1 MFGGNAMNRIS
12 SENKIL
18 PICLIFVMT
27 LFQACAGAMIKYGMI
42 LYKADSG
49 GKEYIIFFSVAMFIY
64 CAAFPLYTYILS
76 KLKLCVAQPVISGS
90 VFLYTMLIS
99 LLFFRESF
107 ALYKIFGFAA
117 IIGGI
122 IIVVI

>member
-1 MFGGNAMNRIS
+1 MNRIS
-12 SENKIL
+12 SKSKIL

-42 LYKADSG
+42 LYNDHSG
-49 GKEYIIFFSVAMFIY
+49 GKEYIVLFSVALFIY
-64 CAAFPLYTYILS
+64 CAVFPIYTYCLS
-76 KLKLCVAQPVISGS
+76 KLKFCVVQPVISGS
-90 VFLYTMLIS
+90 VFLYTILIS
-99 LLFFRESF
+99 LLFFKESF

>member
-1 MFGGNAMNRIS
+1 MNRIKTDS
-12 SENKIL
+12 KAL
-18 PICLIFVMT
+18 PICLIFIMT
-27 LFQACAGAMIKYGMI
+27 LFQACASAMIKYGML
-42 LYKADSG
+42 LYKAGTG
-49 GKEYIIFFSVAMFIY
+49 GKEYIIIFCVAMFIY
-64 CAAFPLYTYILS
+64 CAAFPLYTYCLS
-76 KLKLCVAQPVISGS
+76 KLKLSVAQPVISGS

-99 LLFFRESF
+99 LLFFKESF